1 MRRFVL
7 YILPVVAYA
16 GVIFLL
22 SSRSSLPAPAVVG
35 FDKVAHFGVYGGL
48 AFLAARGA
56 HGYGSTRL
64 RAAVLGA
71 LLAAAYGAT
80 DEVHQSFVP
89 GRTMEL
95 LDLAADA
102 LGAAAGAFTWRLW
115 ARWHAQRR
123 SQRQTRR
130 QSPRAEKD
138 APT

>member
-16 GVIFLL
+16 GVIFFL
-22 SSRSSLPAPAVVG
+22 SSRSSLPAPKVVG

-56 HGYGSTRL
+56 HGYGSTLR
-64 RAAVLGA
+64 RAAFFGA

-89 GRTMEL
+89 GRTMEFG
-95 LDLAADA
+95 DLIADA
-102 LGAAAGAFTWRLW
+102 LGALAGAFTWRLW
-115 ARWHAQRR
+115 ARWNAH
-123 SQRQTRR
+123 RQ
-130 QSPRAEKD
+130 ED
-138 APT
+138 ART